1 MAKVGPPGGGGQ
13 VLGRLGTGLLTRL
26 SIMLPR
32 VAHSGGL
39 SVPGLGTVVGWGW
52 GFADGGVCQR
62 PDLWL
67 GGRNGYARRGF
78 AVAVVATAV
87 VQAHHMAVISLIC
100 KCKTSFEFSIDCNR
114 VIPFGKCQSHESIT
128 SNPVTI
134 CFSVCYYSTRVDIY
148 SIKGSQQLPPHSQ
161 PGMAIYSNQK
171 CHQQSPPAFYFHHQ
185 ALVCMFNTTRA
196 VDFPKDFHS
205 REREFPENQSGNSR
219 EFPGT

>member
-26 SIMLPR
+26 PIMLPR

-52 GFADGGVCQR
+52 CFADGGVCQR

-100 KCKTSFEFSIDCNR
+100 KCKTSFEFSINCNR
-114 VIPFGKCQSHESIT
+114 VSCYPLFGKKCQSHESIT
-128 SNPVTI
+128 SNPVSI
-134 CFSVCYYSTRVDIY
+134 YFSVCYSS
-148 SIKGSQQLPPHSQ
+148 SILS
-161 PGMAIYSNQK
+161 
-171 CHQQSPPAFYFHHQ
+171 SP
-185 ALVCMFNTTRA
+185 
-196 VDFPKDFHS
+196 
-205 REREFPENQSGNSR
+205 
-219 EFPGT
+219 